1 LVGVDN
7 QTRKIITD
15 AQYKAGAQYL
25 DPQFQQAQGDL
36 QAKLANQGIT
46 PGSPAYDREML
57 NAANAKQRAYSD
69 LTQQSIGAG
78 NAAMAQEAQTALANR
93 GQISGETQ
101 SAGQFANAAQNQGL
115 QELIAQMT
123 GHNAAVGQQANIA
136 STGTQLYNQGR
147 GQAYNEA
154 AQNQAMPI
162 QLLNA
167 IMSGSQVNLPQFQGY
182 QPTSIAPA
190 PIMQGGQMQ
199 GQQNAANASAASASQ
214 GQTMGMIGSIAGAA
228 AMVF

>member
-1 LVGVDN
+1 
-7 QTRKIITD
+7 
-15 AQYKAGAQYL
+15 
-25 DPQFQQAQGDL
+25 
-36 QAKLANQGIT
+36 
-46 PGSPAYDREML
+46 
-57 NAANAKQRAYSD
+57 
-69 LTQQSIGAG
+69 
-78 NAAMAQEAQTALANR
+78 
-93 GQISGETQ
+93 
-101 SAGQFANAAQNQGL
+101 
-115 QELIAQMT
+115 
-123 GHNAAVGQQANIA
+123 
-136 STGTQLYNQGR
+136 
-147 GQAYNEA
+147 
-154 AQNQAMPI
+154 MPI